1 MGGSLIIDAIAD
13 SIKTLAVIAGIIT
26 ISYSGFMIM
35 TSKEVFQ
42 REQWKEVIL
51 AVVVGLCIVFLAPVV
66 ASALTGGNY
75 CG

>member
-1 MGGSLIIDAIAD
+1 MIIDAIAD